1 MQVKAIQ
8 EAVKGLNYKA
18 ADYSELNKAM
28 QEAESLKKEEYTE
41 ESWKILEEA
50 MQKAEETK
58 GLDIREQG
66 KVDEVAA
73 QLKAAMKNLKEKE
86 SRVEKRR
93 VVRIVEGIW
102 RIRKHNVHK
111 RQLGSVQGSI

>member
-1 MQVKAIQ
+1 
-8 EAVKGLNYKA
+8 
-18 ADYSELNKAM
+18 
-28 QEAESLKKEEYTE
+28 
-41 ESWKILEEA
+41 

-102 RIRKHNVHK
+102 RIRKAQRTQKTAGKCSRKHMTKLKRSMKIRTQHK
-111 RQLGSVQGSI
+111 KKWTK